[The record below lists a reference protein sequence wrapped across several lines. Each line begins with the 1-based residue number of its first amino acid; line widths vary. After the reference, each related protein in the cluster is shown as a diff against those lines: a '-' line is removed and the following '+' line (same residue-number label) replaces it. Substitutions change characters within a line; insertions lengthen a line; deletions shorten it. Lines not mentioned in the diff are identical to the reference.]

1 MRAQRACLALRV
13 GVGPIAAG
21 AARQALRDRAREVL
35 SRALDEEITL
45 EASPNYVELAKTM
58 DGSADIVWLPPALC
72 VRALDRGMTLLL
84 ASVRDA
90 GTQYHGA
97 LFVPA
102 SSLRYRPEDLDG
114 LRVAWVDADSC
125 GGYLFPRAALA
136 ERGFDPK
143 KHFKEEKMLGSH
155 GAVVRAVDAGEVD
168 CGATYLNSMLDG
180 STQAGWTREG
190 KTAMRAVLVS
200 RPIPAD
206 ALCAAPSLSAERRE
220 RIASVLGELHDNPDG
235 SQILRELFQVT
246 RLEPTSPMRYETVRN
261 AMKMSVP

>member
-1 MRAQRACLALRV
+1 MLRV

-21 AARQALRDRAREVL
+21 AARQGLRDRAAAVL
-35 SRALDEEITL
+35 SKVLGEPITL
-45 EASPNYVELAKTM
+45 VASASYVELAKAMETEC
-58 DGSADIVWLPPALC
+58 DLVWLPPALC
-72 VRALDRGMTLLL
+72 VRALDRGMRLVA

-102 SSLRYRPEDLDG
+102 RSVRYRPEDLEG
-114 LRVAWVDADSC
+114 LRVGWVDPDSC

-143 KHFKEEKMLGSH
+143 KHFKEEKVLGSH
-155 GAVVRAVDAGEVD
+155 GAVVRAVDAGEID

-190 KTAMRAVLVS
+190 KSAMRAVLVS

-206 ALCAAPSLSAERRE
+206 AICSSSGLENERRE
-220 RIASVLGELHDNPDG
+220 RIGKLLLELHGNPDG
-235 SQILRELFQVT
+235 AGILRELFQVT
-246 RLEPTSPMRYETVRN
+246 RLEPTSPTRYDVVRD
-261 AMKMSVP
+261 AMKIVP

>member
-1 MRAQRACLALRV
+1 MLRV

-21 AARQALRDRAREVL
+21 AARQGLRDRAAEVL
-35 SRALDEEITL
+35 SKAFGEKAVLT
-45 EASPNYVELAKTM
+45 AAPSYVELAKAM
-58 DGSADIVWLPPALC
+58 QSEHDLVWLPPALC
-72 VRALDRGMTLLL
+72 VRALDRGMRLIA

-102 SSLRYRPEDLDG
+102 RSVRYRPEDLEG
-114 LRVAWVDADSC
+114 LRVAWVDPDSC

-143 KHFKEEKMLGSH
+143 THFKEEKMLGSH
-155 GAVVRAVDAGEVD
+155 GAVVRAVDSGEVD

-190 KTAMRAVLVS
+190 KSAMRAVLVS

-206 ALCAAPSLSAERRE
+206 AICASATLENERRE
-220 RIASVLGELHDNPDG
+220 RIASCLLELHTKPDG
-235 SQILRELFQVT
+235 ASILRELFQVT
-246 RLEPTSPMRYETVRN
+246 RLEPTSPTRYEVVRD
-261 AMKMSVP
+261 AMKIVP